1 MEEKKKR
8 WRPSLTAYRALE
20 NEVSELKEK
29 ISMLSKR
36 KCSDDCVKVLRDH
49 IEALENENSTL
60 KRSNELMEKGRNVL
74 NSDMATLK
82 KENEALYDELCL
94 LKCRWFWSRLLNK
107 DY

>member
-29 ISMLSKR
+29 VRRLMGR
-36 KCSDDCVKVLRDH
+36 KSSDDCVKVLRDH

-74 NSDMATLK
+74 NSDVATLK
-82 KENEALYDELCL
+82 KENEALRDELRL
-94 LKCRWFWSRLLNK
+94 LKGRGFWSRLLNK
-107 DY
+107 EY

>member
-29 ISMLSKR
+29 VRRLMGR
-36 KCSDDCVKVLRDH
+36 KSSDDCVKVLRDH

-60 KRSNELMEKGRNVL
+60 KRSNELMEKGRDTL
-74 NSDMATLK
+74 NDSVQTLR
-82 KENEALYDELCL
+82 KENEKLRSDIRL
-94 LKCRWFWSRLLNK
+94 LKGRGFWSRLLNK